1 MIFCLQFDDFCL
13 QFDYFCLQFDDFC
26 LQFDDFFYCK
36 LLVYILLANLE
47 SSNFLLILQHTVHKS
62 IETDFHTFD
71 IAMNYT
77 CASNNLNVNLSR
89 VTIKFL
95 ISPAAVMLKKF
106 YIDCHCLQMNRIFY
120 RGTVHIKFDGI
131 C

>member
-1 MIFCLQFDDFCL
+1 MIFCLQFDDFCLQFDYFCLQFDDFCLQFDDICLQVDDCCLQVDDFCL

-71 IAMNYT
+71 IAMNYIM
-77 CASNNLNVNLSR
+77 CFQQS
-89 VTIKFL
+89 
-95 ISPAAVMLKKF
+95 
-106 YIDCHCLQMNRIFY
+106 
-120 RGTVHIKFDGI
+120 
-131 C
+131 